1 MSNFSNNNS
10 ITELILLRETGRSK
24 INKVVFIDLKEIPDR
39 KRWQDK
45 YTVFLNGIQIFTE
58 DSLLSL
64 QKIIDNICDGCKE
77 KGLMYIVRDHCK

>member
-10 ITELILLRETGRSK
+10 ITELILLRETGRTN

-64 QKIIDNICDGCKE
+64 QKIIDNICDGFKE
-77 KGLMYIVRDHCK
+77 KGFLYIVRDHCK

>member
-39 KRWQDK
+39 KQWQDK
-45 YTVFLNGIQIFTE
+45 KLFNEIKKDLFLVILNN
-58 DSLLSL
+58 
-64 QKIIDNICDGCKE
+64 KAIICS
-77 KGLMYIVRDHCK
+77 R

>member
-39 KRWQDK
+39 KQWQDK
-45 YTVFLNGIQIFTE
+45 KLFNEIK
-58 DSLLSL
+58 
-64 QKIIDNICDGCKE
+64 KIYFW
-77 KGLMYIVRDHCK
+77 LF

>member
-1 MSNFSNNNS
+1 MQS

-45 YTVFLNGIQIFTE
+45 YTVLLNGIQIFTE

-64 QKIIDNICDGCKE
+64 QKIIDNICDGFKE
-77 KGLMYIVRDHCK
+77 KCLMYIVRDHCK